1 MIFYVFV
8 TMWIEKF
15 VLTYGILLLL
25 LQYISELNVI
35 VETVKEKFNTFDNI

>member
-1 MIFYVFV
+1 
-8 TMWIEKF
+8 MWIEKF